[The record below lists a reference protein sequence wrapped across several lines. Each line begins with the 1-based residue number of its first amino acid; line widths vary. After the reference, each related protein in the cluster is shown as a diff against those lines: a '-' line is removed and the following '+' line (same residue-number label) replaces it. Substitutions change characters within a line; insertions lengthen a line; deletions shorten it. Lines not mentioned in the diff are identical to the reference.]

1 MLLVMLA
8 GLQPLQWKIPWSS
21 DSMCDS

>member
-1 MLLVMLA
+1 MLLLMLA
-8 GLQPLQWKIPWSS
+8 RLQPLQWKIPWSS